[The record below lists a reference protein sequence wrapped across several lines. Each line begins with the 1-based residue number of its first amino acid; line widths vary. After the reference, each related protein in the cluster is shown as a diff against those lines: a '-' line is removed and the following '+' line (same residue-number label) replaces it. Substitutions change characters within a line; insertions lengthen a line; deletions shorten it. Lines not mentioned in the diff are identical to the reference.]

1 MHIAAMSDRRVA
13 APEVSAQRVMQRML
27 AQLRADEVSRDASA
41 KARSIAFELAEQ
53 VTFTGILKPLNRSTG
68 CAYVACDDTHTLFG
82 RDVVV
87 SSSQCT
93 RIPVGET
100 VSFRIQIRGGHPQ
113 AFDLSWP
120 PVLPPS
126 ETPRV
131 FTDPEQVSRPQS
143 ASAGRDERRSNMAA
157 LLAHDHAQ
165 ELSRPSTAN
174 VDEMG
179 RSGMYDLLS
188 HQDLQPDPY
197 MSDAALS
204 WSSTMRERRDMH
216 ALLAHND
223 GPGRTAS
230 DWKPTLEADDRSLVA
245 AMQKHKQDPENH
257 PPPVLREGTFVAW
270 RSN

>member
-1 MHIAAMSDRRVA
+1 MNNRRTA
-13 APEVSAQRVMQRML
+13 APEVSARRMMQRML
-27 AQLRADEVSRDASA
+27 AQLRADEISPDASA

-68 CAYVACDDTHTLFG
+68 SAFVECEDTRTLFG

-87 SSSQCT
+87 SSSQCSH
-93 RIPVGET
+93 IPVGET
-100 VSFRIQIRGGHPQ
+100 VGFRIQVRGGQPQ
-113 AFDLSWP
+113 ACDVTWP
-120 PVLPPS
+120 PVLPPP
-126 ETPRV
+126 ETPRL
-131 FTDPEQVSRPQS
+131 FTETEQESRPQS
-143 ASAGRDERRSNMAA
+143 ASTSRDERRSNMAS
-157 LLAHDHAQ
+157 LLAHDHSQ
-165 ELSRPSTAN
+165 QVSRPSTAN
-174 VDEMG
+174 VDEMD
-179 RSGMYDLLS
+179 RSGMYDLLA

-197 MSDAALS
+197 LTDAALS

-230 DWKPTLEADDRSLVA
+230 DWKPTQEADDRSLMA